1 MARNSKVLKKK
12 PKPPD
17 SKARAR
23 RGRPKVCMFCAEH
36 VEWVDYKDLSV
47 LRRYVNDRGRI
58 KTRGATGACA
68 QHQRDIAVA
77 IKTARELVLLPYVIR
92 TQSPDKGERRGG
104 PRGPRPSDSS
114 APPVEAADGAAD
126 VASEGVTGDLAG
138 GAAIDPAGDAPIDGA
153 DEELA
158 GAGSAT
164 DTELDPEETPAPDL
178 V

>member
-12 PKPPD
+12 PKPAD

-47 LRRYVNDRGRI
+47 LRRFVNDRGRI

-104 PRGPRPSDSS
+104 PRGPRPSEPSS
-114 APPVEAADGAAD
+114 TPAADATDGAAD
-126 VASEGVTGDLAG
+126 DVTD
-138 GAAIDPAGDAPIDGA
+138 DAVG
-153 DEELA
+153 EELA
-158 GAGSAT
+158 EAVAAPDS
-164 DTELDPEETPAPDL
+164 ELESEETTAPDL